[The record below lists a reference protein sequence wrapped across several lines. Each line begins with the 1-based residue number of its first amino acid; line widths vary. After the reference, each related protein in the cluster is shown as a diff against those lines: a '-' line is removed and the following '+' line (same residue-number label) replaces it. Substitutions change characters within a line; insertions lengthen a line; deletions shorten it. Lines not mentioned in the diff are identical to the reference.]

1 MSDQPDV
8 AQLDPEPLLAVLE
21 RHGVAYVLVGG
32 YAARLHG
39 SLRPTS
45 DVDVTPAT
53 TEEKLARLAAALTEL
68 GARIRT
74 EAEPSGLA
82 FAASAESLRG
92 VWMLNLRTSR
102 GQLDLTFRPAGTDGY
117 EDLDR
122 TASLHTIGRG
132 AGAGRSAGRG
142 DPVQGGRRRRKDF
155 QALPELYRLA
165 GRTGSLE
172 PPGNA
177 AVAAQQSTEAAR
189 IAAARARARDRCER
203 VTLIPDRRS
212 CTAACHPRWKGLTSA
227 ARTRT

>member
-1 MSDQPDV
+1 VSDQPDV
-8 AQLDPEPLLAVLE
+8 AQFDPEPLLAVLE

-53 TEEKLARLAAALTEL
+53 TEENLARLAAALTEL

-92 VWMLNLRTSR
+92 VWMLNLQTSR
-102 GQLDLTFRPAGTDGY
+102 GQLDLAFRPAGTDGY

-122 TASLHTIGRG
+122 TASLHTIGRVQVRVAALAEVIRSKEA
-132 AGAGRSAGRG
+132 AG
-142 DPVQGGRRRRKDF
+142 RRKDF

-165 GRTGSLE
+165 GRTGAPE

-189 IAAARARARDRCER
+189 IAAARARARDRRER
-203 VTLIPDRRS
+203 R
-212 CTAACHPRWKGLTSA
+212 HPET
-227 ARTRT
+227 

>member
-8 AQLDPEPLLAVLE
+8 AQFDPEPLLAVLE

-53 TEEKLARLAAALTEL
+53 TEENLARLAAALTEL

-92 VWMLNLRTSR
+92 VWMLNLQTSR

-122 TASLHTIGRG
+122 TASLHTIGRVQVRVAALAELIRSKEA
-132 AGAGRSAGRG
+132 AGDARTS
-142 DPVQGGRRRRKDF
+142 RRC
-155 QALPELYRLA
+155 PSS
-165 GRTGSLE
+165 TGSRGAPAPRSRPATRPWQPSSPPKRHASRPLGLE
-172 PPGNA
+172 REI
-177 AVAAQQSTEAAR
+177 AVNG
-189 IAAARARARDRCER
+189 
-203 VTLIPDRRS
+203 VTPRPARRS

>member
-1 MSDQPDV
+1 MQ
-8 AQLDPEPLLAVLE
+8 
-21 RHGVAYVLVGG
+21 RG
-32 YAARLHG
+32 YTGRSG
-39 SLRPTS
+39 RPATS
-45 DVDVTPAT
+45 AT
-53 TEEKLARLAAALTEL
+53 TEENLARLAAALTEL

-92 VWMLNLRTSR
+92 VWMLNLQTSR

-122 TASLHTIGRG
+122 TASLHTIGRVQVRVAALAEVIRSKEA
-132 AGAGRSAGRG
+132 AG
-142 DPVQGGRRRRKDF
+142 RRKDF

-165 GRTGSLE
+165 GRTGSPE

-189 IAAARARARDRCER
+189 IAAARARARDRRER
-203 VTLIPDRRS
+203 R
-212 CTAACHPRWKGLTSA
+212 HPET
-227 ARTRT
+227 